1 MSWLITTKDSDSHE
15 RISLKTFAWSSL
27 GISRGERISGNTKCA
42 VLKDLVTN
50 KLLVAKAEID
60 SVIVEDNQV
69 DQELNSR
76 MALIINQIGSEEE
89 IEKYYNKTIAEF
101 KRELFDDIKE
111 QLVMR
116 KMRQE
121 ILGDIEVSPEEVKE
135 FYATIPRDSLPYFST
150 QVKVSQIVKI
160 PEIGR
165 EQKNKTREEL
175 LKIRERI
182 LNGESFEI
190 LATLYSQDPGSAQNG
205 GNLGFVGRGAFQPE
219 FEAEV
224 FKLKPGE
231 ISMPIETE
239 FGYHLIELIEKRGNL
254 FNSRHI
260 LLQPE
265 FSSNDIKKTIN
276 FLDSLKN
283 IAYSDSVTFE
293 ELARKHSDLVNFA
306 FVATTP
312 IVVFSNG
319 LTLGMLNCPSLILFG
334 YSPKSISPLALT
346 AIRQETIKSPS
357 RSVAPPSPPSS
368 ENSLPLH
375 FDTVA
380 PVPAPTRPNGAIED
394 ATEAASFPSWCPG
407 RTVEEPL
414 PRSNNESP
422 TTIGTFPADV
432 LNPIFA
438 SSRNSITPEQAD
450 NPKAD
455 PPDKT
460 TALI

>member
-1 MSWLITTKDSDSHE
+1 MKFIRVTIILLFNIFSIVQLQSQNNQSGVVVDEIIG
-15 RISLKTFAWSSL
+15 RIDDYIVLRSELESTYL
-27 GISRGERISGNTKCA
+27 EILSRGERISGNTKCA

-60 SVIVEDNQV
+60 SVIVEDSQV

-116 KMRQE
+116 QMRQE

-205 GNLGFVGRGAFQPE
+205 GNFGFVGRGVFQPE
-219 FEAEV
+219 FESEV

-231 ISMPIETE
+231 ISMPIESE

-265 FSSNDIKKTIN
+265 FSKNDIQKTIN

-293 ELARKHSDLVNFA
+293 ELARKHSDDKF
-306 FVATTP
+306 T
-312 IVVFSNG
+312 S
-319 LTLGMLNCPSLILFG
+319 SFG
-334 YSPKSISPLALT
+334 GYFTDAMGG
-346 AIRQETIKSPS
+346 
-357 RSVAPPSPPSS
+357 
-368 ENSLPLH
+368 ENVL
-375 FDTVA
+375 
-380 PVPAPTRPNGAIED
+380 
-394 ATEAASFPSWCPG
+394 
-407 RTVEEPL
+407 VEELDPVIFFTIDTMNVNQISVPFESRTDDGKIAYKL
-414 PRSNNESP
+414 IYFKKKIPPHLGNLEEDYQRFRNYALNRKQNIELNEWFQDAKEEVFINIDP
-422 TTIGTFPADV
+422 EY
-432 LNPIFA
+432 
-438 SSRNSITPEQAD
+438 NSCNIID
-450 NPKAD
+450 
-455 PPDKT
+455 
-460 TALI
+460 